1 MEEKKSTKK
10 VNPKNWQNIK
20 AENTWEIFKYMA
32 EFVEGFETLTK
43 IGPGV
48 SIFGSARTKPNN
60 KYYKLA
66 KDIAYLL
73 TQHGFGVIT
82 GGGPGIM
89 EAANL
94 GAQKGNGKSVGI
106 NIELPFEQSANQ
118 FIDQDKLIT
127 FRYFFTRKTMFMRYS
142 QGFIVMPGGFGTLD
156 ELFEAITLIQTGK
169 IDHFPIILVGKSY
182 WQGLIDWTKKVMLE
196 GEKNISPDDMK
207 LINIVDTADDAVEII
222 NKFYD
227 RTSLKPNF

>member
-1 MEEKKSTKK
+1 
-10 VNPKNWQNIK
+10 
-20 AENTWEIFKYMA
+20 
-32 EFVEGFETLTK
+32 
-43 IGPGV
+43 
-48 SIFGSARTKPNN
+48 
-60 KYYKLA
+60 
-66 KDIAYLL
+66 
-73 TQHGFGVIT
+73 
-82 GGGPGIM
+82 
-89 EAANL
+89 
-94 GAQKGNGKSVGI
+94 
-106 NIELPFEQSANQ
+106 
-118 FIDQDKLIT
+118 
-127 FRYFFTRKTMFMRYS
+127 
-142 QGFIVMPGGFGTLD
+142 MPGGFGTLD

>member
-1 MEEKKSTKK
+1 
-10 VNPKNWQNIK
+10 
-20 AENTWEIFKYMA
+20 
-32 EFVEGFETLTK
+32 
-43 IGPGV
+43 
-48 SIFGSARTKPNN
+48 
-60 KYYKLA
+60 
-66 KDIAYLL
+66 
-73 TQHGFGVIT
+73 
-82 GGGPGIM
+82 M